1 MILLKIIVGRD
12 KDMLDAKSVAVR
24 HKGRLDRQY
33 LKKWAQAISDEA
45 EDMGIWERLV
55 KVLENV

>member
-1 MILLKIIVGRD
+1 
-12 KDMLDAKSVAVR
+12 MLDAKSVAVR